1 MNDGTGGDGGL
12 GNGHAQRFS
21 TGEREALLYRIQLL
35 ELEAMRDKR
44 VPFWLPWLLGG
55 LGTTLATLAGT
66 LPAGSPWQ
74 QVVAALSAGVAS
86 FVSAVALST
95 RGTK

>member
-1 MNDGTGGDGGL
+1 MNDGTGGSSGP
-12 GNGHAQRFS
+12 GNGLAERFS

-35 ELEAMRDKR
+35 EMENARDKR
-44 VPFWLPWLLGG
+44 VPVWLPWLMGG

-66 LPAGSPWQ
+66 LPAGTSWQ
-74 QVVAALSAGVAS
+74 QVVAALAAGVAS
-86 FVSAVALST
+86 FSSAVAMSM